1 MSQAGFEQAGIE
13 VQQKAAFDLLRGA
26 IERVFA
32 PDRVERFLQK
42 LDRKNL
48 SIRQFEE
55 VLGKSVFEQL
65 DEQLA
70 RSGKTARQLYAGLS
84 VSDQG
89 QMRELYLTA
98 LEAVDQGLREKYAKI
113 YRYY

>member
-13 VQQKAAFDLLRGA
+13 VQQKAVFDLLRGA

-32 PDRVERFLQK
+32 PDRVEQFLQK

-70 RSGKTARQLYAGLS
+70 RSGKTARQLYAELS